1 MVHAPGLGS
10 TGKVHRSQD
19 SPVDLVVSP
28 TTIAF
33 NTQSG
38 APAPALQAGEVL
50 DALVVAVLDSGKVR
64 LSLANVLI
72 EVDTKVPLTP
82 GTTVRLA
89 VKTTSD
95 GIQLVVVDPA
105 ITPLTGKSVANG
117 SAPSVPVDGK
127 AAGPAA
133 PNVSVGAPKGE
144 APAIVVDV
152 AAGDVPVKILAKP
165 LPGAEPPVQAGSD
178 ADLAAHA
185 PAPAVALS
193 AAVRV
198 AAAIQN
204 GLAQVF
210 ADTAVA
216 AQSPALPEQVRV
228 AATNLLALRVPL
240 QAEAAAKGPGK
251 ASAGPVQA
259 VVVRD
264 IKISPDQMKAAF
276 ARSGLFLEAKLAT
289 ETGDGQPAKA
299 PADLK
304 AALVVFRQVLKTW
317 LDSPSGPTG
326 LNDTIAVLKQSPS
339 IAPGGR
345 TVADGLLSDR
355 AGIDPVGEARA
366 PAPFAA
372 AASDTADPAPART
385 APPPPYRGA
394 PTAAQPP
401 AAPSLTAD
409 ATPREIG
416 EKLLGETD
424 AALAR
429 QTLLQAASL
438 DRPDP
443 LAPRHDPSGPRWT
456 FEIPFA
462 TPQGTAMAQFEI
474 ARDGKHA
481 PTDGIKPI
489 WRARFTLD
497 IEPMGPV
504 HAQISLTG
512 ARAAVTMWAER
523 GETAQQLRD
532 NAEALTAALKGAEF
546 EPGDVVVRDGF
557 PPRPRDKAAGRFV
570 DRAS

>member
-1 MVHAPGLGS
+1 
-10 TGKVHRSQD
+10 
-19 SPVDLVVSP
+19 
-28 TTIAF
+28 
-33 NTQSG
+33 
-38 APAPALQAGEVL
+38 
-50 DALVVAVLDSGKVR
+50 
-64 LSLANVLI
+64 
-72 EVDTKVPLTP
+72 
-82 GTTVRLA
+82 
-89 VKTTSD
+89 
-95 GIQLVVVDPA
+95 
-105 ITPLTGKSVANG
+105 
-117 SAPSVPVDGK
+117 
-127 AAGPAA
+127 
-133 PNVSVGAPKGE
+133 
-144 APAIVVDV
+144 
-152 AAGDVPVKILAKP
+152 
-165 LPGAEPPVQAGSD
+165 
-178 ADLAAHA
+178 
-185 PAPAVALS
+185 LS

-198 AAAIQN
+198 AAAGQN
-204 GLAQVF
+204 GLAQMF
-210 ADTAVA
+210 ADAAVA
-216 AQSPALPEQVRV
+216 AQSPALPEQVRA
-228 AATNLLALRVPL
+228 AATNLLGLRVPL

-251 ASAGPVQA
+251 GSAGPAQA
-259 VVVRD
+259 VVVPEV
-264 IKISPDQMKAAF
+264 KISPDQVKAAF

-299 PADLK
+299 APPPADLK

-317 LDSPSGPTG
+317 LDSPSGPAG
-326 LNDTIAVLKQSPS
+326 LDDAIAVLKQSPS

-345 TVADGLLSDR
+345 IVPDGLLSDR
-355 AGIDPVGEARA
+355 AGIDPAVEARA

-372 AASDTADPAPART
+372 AANDTADPAPART

-401 AAPSLTAD
+401 TASSLTPD

-416 EKLLGETD
+416 EKLLGGTD

-443 LAPRHDPSGPRWT
+443 LAPRHDSSGPRWT

-474 ARDGKHA
+474 ARDGKSA
-481 PTDGIKPI
+481 PADGITPI

-504 HAQISLTG
+504 HAQISLAG

-523 GETAQQLRD
+523 GETAKQLRD
-532 NAEALTAALKGAEF
+532 NAAALTAALKGAEF
-546 EPGDVVVRDGF
+546 EPGDVLVRDGF